1 MPASSLDGA
10 GARAVGNPTSI
21 PGPHT
26 PGFSLR
32 PRPALRVL
40 TVPVLPRIAEAA
52 AYGSCPL
59 SAASYLISLEVV
71 PPPTLSQNLSGSPLT
86 TIRLRHKLVS
96 WGASALVSDL

>member
-1 MPASSLDGA
+1 MPAPSLEGA
-10 GARAVGNPTSI
+10 AGTGGGKSNVH

-96 WGASALVSDL
+96 